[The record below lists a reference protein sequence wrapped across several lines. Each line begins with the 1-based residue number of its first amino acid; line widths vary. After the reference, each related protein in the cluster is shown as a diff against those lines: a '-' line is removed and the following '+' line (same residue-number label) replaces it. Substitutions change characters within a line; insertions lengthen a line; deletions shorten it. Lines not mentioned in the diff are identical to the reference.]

1 MERTRRDGNGRRK
14 KDYELKLKE
23 MTIDGGYIIG
33 TDGRAASQ
41 VQRDIGSGT
50 LTFTLQQRPIF
61 RGGNSS
67 SMYEKKVLKW
77 WPRRCGTTWRLSE
90 KLERHRE
97 MERN

>member
-1 MERTRRDGNGRRK
+1 MEQTRRDGNGRRK

-41 VQRDIGSGT
+41 IQRDIGSGT

-67 SMYEKKVLKW
+67 SMYEKEGTQMVAEEMWNHLETKRKVRTA
-77 WPRRCGTTWRLSE
+77 P
-90 KLERHRE
+90 
-97 MERN
+97 